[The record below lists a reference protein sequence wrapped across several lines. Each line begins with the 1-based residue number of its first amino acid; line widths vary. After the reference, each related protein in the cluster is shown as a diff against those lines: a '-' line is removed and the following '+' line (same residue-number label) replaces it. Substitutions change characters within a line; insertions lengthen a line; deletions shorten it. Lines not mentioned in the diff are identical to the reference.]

1 MPAAKVLFLIKREH
15 TPLFTTMARFFIYND
30 RTLLNQPTARFL
42 VHKHRTLSKQRSP
55 CRHSVGAWQGL
66 R

>member
-1 MPAAKVLFLIKREH
+1 
-15 TPLFTTMARFFIYND
+15 MARFLIYKD
-30 RTLLNQPTARFL
+30 GTHLNQPTARFL